1 MFEKILNEIKNF
13 DTIIIHRH
21 TNPDGDALGS
31 QIGLKNIITENF
43 PEKTVYVVGDGS
55 KRYGFMEGSE
65 MDVIDDSVYGDAL
78 AIVLDTSSAALISDD
93 RYKTAKKTARL
104 DHHIFFE
111 EICEIEVT
119 DTSYYRIC
127 H

>member
-1 MFEKILNEIKNF
+1 MPIIRWFTGDILTIEKEKNLNMFEKILNEIKNF

-55 KRYGFMEGSE
+55 
-65 MDVIDDSVYGDAL
+65 
-78 AIVLDTSSAALISDD
+78 
-93 RYKTAKKTARL
+93 
-104 DHHIFFE
+104 
-111 EICEIEVT
+111 
-119 DTSYYRIC
+119 
-127 H
+127 